1 MIETRRREG
10 AAGSTRR
17 RHIVLAAATWLVAP
31 RPSRAQPAG
40 KVYRV
45 GVLSSGAES
54 ASENLIA
61 ALRDGL
67 RELGWV
73 EGRNIAFEWRFAEGR
88 NERLPGLAAGLVRDD
103 VDLIVAQPAS
113 AVLAAKKAT
122 STVPIVMAAV
132 TDPIG
137 LGLVASLSRPGGNVT
152 GLAYSVD
159 LDIFAKQLQLLK
171 DAVPTARRVA
181 VFYNAANP
189 TAMHAF
195 GTFDSAARSMGIAL
209 HYVEVRSPA
218 DFEGAFATIT
228 RGRAD
233 AVLVMG
239 DPLFGLHA
247 ARLAELST
255 KHRLPTM
262 HAVRANVDA
271 GGLVMYGPNIVFM
284 IRQTA
289 AYVDRIL
296 KGASPSAL
304 AVEHPTRF
312 MLVVNQKTARA
323 LGVTIPPAVLLRA
336 DQVIE

>member
-1 MIETRRREG
+1 MMRRRDVIALLG
-10 AAGSTRR
+10 G
-17 RHIVLAAATWLVAP
+17 AAATWPHVWPHAAWAQQANKIRNVAWLGVGSADQ
-31 RPSRAQPAG
+31 PSPYLESLRA
-40 KVYRV
+40 
-45 GVLSSGAES
+45 
-54 ASENLIA
+54 
-61 ALRDGL
+61 GL

-209 HYVEVRSPA
+209 HYVEVRTPA
-218 DFEGAFATIT
+218 DFEGAFATIA

-255 KHRLPTM
+255 KRRLPTM

-271 GGLVMYGPNIVFM
+271 GGLIMYGPNIVFM